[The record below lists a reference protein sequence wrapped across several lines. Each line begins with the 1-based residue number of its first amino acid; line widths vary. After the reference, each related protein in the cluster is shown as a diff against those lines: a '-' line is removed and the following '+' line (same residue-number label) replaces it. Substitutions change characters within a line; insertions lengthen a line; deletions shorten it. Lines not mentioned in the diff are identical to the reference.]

1 MNKKDTFNRVVM
13 LSIISIV
20 AASLFNL
27 SCLPAL
33 SISMGIIAGLI
44 ASFAWLKVDSWKEFF
59 IDLIPILLGSQMG
72 WAALLI

>member
-1 MNKKDTFNRVVM
+1 MDKKDTFNRVVM

-33 SISMGIIAGLI
+33 SISIGIVAGLI

-59 IDLIPILLGSQMG
+59 IDLIPILLGSQIG

>member
-20 AASLFNL
+20 VSSLFNL
-27 SCLPAL
+27 SCLPVL

-44 ASFAWLKVDSWKEFF
+44 ASFAWLKVDNWKEFL
-59 IDLIPILLGSQMG
+59 IDLIPILLGSQIG

>member
-33 SISMGIIAGLI
+33 SISMGIVAGLI

-59 IDLIPILLGSQMG
+59 IDLIPILLGSQIG

>member
-13 LSIISIV
+13 LAIISIV
-20 AASLFNL
+20 TSTLTNL
-27 SCLPAL
+27 SCMPEV
-33 SISMGIIAGLI
+33 SISSGIVAGLI

-59 IDLIPILLGSQMG
+59 IDLIPILLGSQIG

>member
-1 MNKKDTFNRVVM
+1 MNKKDTFNRIVM

-20 AASLFNL
+20 VSSLFNL

-44 ASFAWLKVDSWKEFF
+44 ASFAWLKVDNWKEFL
-59 IDLIPILLGSQMG
+59 IDLIPILLGSQIG

>member
-33 SISMGIIAGLI
+33 SISIGIVAGLI

-59 IDLIPILLGSQMG
+59 IDLIPILLGSQIG